1 VPGKNREEETGKYT
15 TSYLDAD
22 FLEAIE
28 QLDGIAGTSD
38 IAEKV
43 GCSQRT
49 AYTRL
54 QSLEAEGQIRSRK
67 VGNSLMWT
75 TDND

>member
-1 VPGKNREEETGKYT
+1 VPGKDREEETGKYT
-15 TSYLDAD
+15 TSYADTD
-22 FLEAIE
+22 FLQAIE
-28 QLDGIAGTSD
+28 QLDGMAGTSD

-54 QSLEAEGQIRSRK
+54 QSLEEDDQVKSQTI
-67 VGNSLMWT
+67 GNSIIWT
-75 TDND
+75 ID